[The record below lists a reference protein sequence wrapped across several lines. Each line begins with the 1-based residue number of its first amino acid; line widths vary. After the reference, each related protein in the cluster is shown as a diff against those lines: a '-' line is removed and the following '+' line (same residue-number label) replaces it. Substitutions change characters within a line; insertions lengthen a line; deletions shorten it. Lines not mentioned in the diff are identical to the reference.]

1 MQSAAT
7 REPDGFHGTA
17 PTTLPRITLDFLFKL
32 GNNTGEETLMKYRIL
47 IINPGSTS
55 TKYAVY
61 DGKNEKII
69 NTIRHDHKDLD
80 KFQTIGDQFDLR
92 SNLIEKGLTDSG
104 IPISSL
110 DCVIGRGGLLKS
122 IPGGVWQV
130 NKAMITDLKEAKRGE
145 HASNLGGI
153 IAYSI
158 AEKAGIPSY
167 IADPV
172 VVDEMNEIARI
183 SGHPEL
189 ERLSIF
195 HALNQKATARRAAEE
210 LNKSYEDCNFIV
222 AHMGGGVSVGAHQKG
237 RVVDVNNALNGDG
250 PFSPERSGSLP
261 AGQLVQMCFSEN
273 YSKKEI
279 LKKLKGN
286 GGLNAYL
293 GTADGTEIEKMINS
307 GDKKAELIYN
317 AMAYQIAKEI
327 GSLGAALSG
336 QIDGIILTGG
346 LAYSNIL
353 IERISG
359 YIKSI
364 GRIFVYPGE
373 NEIEALRDAAIR
385 VLDKKE
391 IPGEYKN

>member
-1 MQSAAT
+1 M
-7 REPDGFHGTA
+7 E
-17 PTTLPRITLDFLFKL
+17 
-32 GNNTGEETLMKYRIL
+32 YRIL

-61 DGKNEKII
+61 DGKNEKVI

-80 KFQTIGDQFDLR
+80 KFHTIGDQFDLR
-92 SNLIEKGLTDSG
+92 SNLIEKGLAESG
-104 IPISSL
+104 ISISSL

-158 AEKAGIPSY
+158 AAKAGIPSY

-172 VVDEMNEIARI
+172 VVDEMNDLARI

-237 RVVDVNNALNGDG
+237 RVVDVNNALNGEG

-261 AGQLVQMCFSEN
+261 AGQLVQMCFSGN
-273 YSKKEI
+273 YSEKEI

-293 GTADGTEIEKMINS
+293 GTADGTKIEKMINS

-327 GSLGAALSG
+327 GSLGAVLSG

-359 YIKSI
+359 YIKSL

-373 NEIEALRDAAIR
+373 NEIEALRDAATR

>member
-1 MQSAAT
+1 MQRAAT

-32 GNNTGEETLMKYRIL
+32 GNNTERETLMEYRIL

-92 SNLIEKGLTDSG
+92 SSLIEKGLTDSG
-104 IPISSL
+104 ISISSL

-130 NKAMITDLKEAKRGE
+130 NKTMITDLKEAKRGE

-158 AEKAGIPSY
+158 AAKAGIPSY

-172 VVDEMNEIARI
+172 VVDEMNELARI

-210 LNKSYEDCNFIV
+210 LNKSYKDCNFIV

-237 RVVDVNNALNGDG
+237 RVVDVNNAFDG
-250 PFSPERSGSLP
+250 EGAFSIKRTGSLP
-261 AGQLVQMCFSEN
+261 LGDVVRLCFSGE
-273 YSKKEI
+273 YSEKEVMELI
-279 LKKLKGN
+279 TQKG
-286 GGLNAYL
+286 GYFAYL
-293 GTADGTEIEKMINS
+293 GTANISEINAMIEK
-307 GDKKAELIYN
+307 GDEKAIFVSD
-317 AMAYQIAKEI
+317 ACAYQVSKEI
-327 GSLGAALSG
+327 ASMTAVLKQKVDA
-336 QIDGIILTGG
+336 IILTG
-346 LAYSNIL
+346 NIFHSDRFL
-353 IERISG
+353 SKIQKRLGGIADFTLFP
-359 YIKSI
+359 SI
-364 GRIFVYPGE
+364 NDV
-373 NEIEALRDAAIR
+373 EALAANGFL
-385 VLDKKE
+385 VLK
-391 IPGEYKN
+391 GELEVQEYE